1 MFIGINFSWKTFNS
15 YWERTGG
22 LILRMTM
29 PAVPLK
35 RWYVAGSEH
44 VAGREH
50 LLHIDIFVMQV
61 IAGSKFL
68 GPAQLSQN
76 IFVAL

>member
-1 MFIGINFSWKTFNS
+1 
-15 YWERTGG
+15 
-22 LILRMTM
+22 M